1 MYMTKE
7 MLMGMGISEK
17 DANIILAQAD
27 SEGGEKTE
35 TIKESQVVPVS
46 YAPGLDVT
54 TTSQL
59 SEYSKGQVVQLP
71 DFAPGQPFVVR
82 LRRPSLLVLMKNGK
96 IPNSLL
102 GEASSLFD
110 KNKKNDREVDPS
122 RMSNMLSIMETLAE
136 AALVSP
142 TYEEIKSAGV
152 ALTDE
157 QLMAIFNYTQGGIED
172 LKSFR

>member
-1 MYMTKE
+1 MNMTKE
-7 MLMGMGISEK
+7 MLLGMGISEK
-17 DANIILAQAD
+17 DADVILAQAN
-27 SEGGEKTE
+27 SEETKSEEKE
-35 TIKESQVVPVS
+35 KVVQVTCVPN
-46 YAPGLDVT
+46 AET
-54 TTSQL
+54 TTISQL

-71 DFAPGQPFVVR
+71 DFAPGQSFVAR

-110 KNKKNDREVDPS
+110 KNKKNDSEVDPS
-122 RMSNMLSIMETLAE
+122 KMSNMLSIMETLAE